1 MKYNHTSIDINGDDG
16 SLQIDVRRDDLYE
29 QLSFKFNVITNL
41 GFTEHVGEGDVEEN
55 LFRNQY
61 IMFKNMHELGI
72 HSMLLYTE
80 RLTQF
85 SCITPLYDAHIY
97 HVEEYA

>member
-29 QLSFKFNVITNL
+29 KLSFKFNVITNL

-72 HSMLLYTE
+72 HLLLLSY
-80 RLTQF
+80 
-85 SCITPLYDAHIY
+85 SVLYRFNK
-97 HVEEYA
+97 